1 MKKWLEY
8 QFRRQIRNFDWH
20 RLVWQVDN
28 VYAEL
33 GPAFERIV
41 ERYESGQEKGEYK
54 NVFLR
59 EDHIKRTAASTGGE
73 VTENEY
79 RSYLNEYHA
88 LMSGQGH
95 HYIENFYE
103 DQDLIRDV
111 FADKF
116 DLEPDTVAQR
126 IQVEEPGEYFV
137 VHTDRNRYKKWDQE
151 SEMRYERVREQQ
163 EHKIFIT
170 FLARQQLGQMFQFG
184 FQTVQWQA
192 GDTFTWEHQSVPH
205 CTANVGY
212 WTNYILVTT
221 GMPR

>member
-8 QFRRQIRNFDWH
+8 QFRRQIRNFDWPN
-20 RLVWQVDN
+20 LVWQVDN

-33 GPAFERIV
+33 GPAFERIIA
-41 ERYESGQEKGEYK
+41 RYVAGEEKGEYK

-73 VTENEY
+73 VSENEY
-79 RSYLNEYHA
+79 RSYLNEYWK
-88 LMSGQGH
+88 LMAGQGH
-95 HYIENFYE
+95 HYIENFHN

-111 FADKF
+111 FAQKF
-116 DLEPDTVAQR
+116 NLEPDTVAQR

-170 FLARQQLGQMFQFG
+170 FLARQELGQMFQFG
-184 FQTVQWQA
+184 YQTVQWQA
-192 GDTFTWEHQSVPH
+192 GDTFNWEHQSVPH

-221 GMPR
+221 GIPR